1 MNESADTL
9 TRLTIAF
16 PPALEAR
23 IVELLLEQEPPLPG
37 FTILRGEGHGAD
49 FSRASIREQVRGRV
63 DRRIL
68 MLILPQAQAMALLDT
83 LREAVPNPQTAWWLE
98 PVLAFGRL
106 A

>member
-1 MNESADTL
+1 MNESTAPL

-23 IVELLLEQEPPLPG
+23 IVELLLEHEPPLPG
-37 FTILRGEGHGAD
+37 FTVLRGEGHGAD
-49 FSRASIREQVRGRV
+49 FSRASVREQVRGRV

-68 MLILPQAQAMALLDT
+68 MIILPQAHAEALLDA
-83 LREAVPNPQTAWWLE
+83 LRSAVPNPQVAWWLE

>member
-1 MNESADTL
+1 MNESTDTL

-16 PPALEAR
+16 PPTLEAR
-23 IVELLLEQEPPLPG
+23 IVELLLEHQPPLPG
-37 FTILRGEGHGAD
+37 FTVLRGEGHGAD

-68 MLILPQAQAMALLDT
+68 MLILPQAQVEALLDA
-83 LREAVPNPQTAWWLE
+83 LRSTVPNPQIAWWLE

>member
-1 MNESADTL
+1 MNESTDTL
-9 TRLTIAF
+9 VRLTIAF

-23 IVELLLEQEPPLPG
+23 ILELLLEQEPPLPG

-63 DRRIL
+63 DRRLL
-68 MLILPQAQAMALLDT
+68 MLILPQARTAHLLDA
-83 LREAVPNPQTAWWLE
+83 LRAAVPNPQIAWWLE
-98 PVLAFGRL
+98 PVLEFGRL

>member
-1 MNESADTL
+1 MNESTDTPV
-9 TRLTIAF
+9 RLTIAF
-16 PPALEAR
+16 PPAIEAR

-63 DRRIL
+63 DRRLL
-68 MLILPQAQAMALLDT
+68 MLILPQARAGTLLDA
-83 LREAVPNPQTAWWLE
+83 LRGAVPNPQIAWWLE